1 MGETISQRLVEAL
14 PFLDRIAD
22 GVQPKVREA
31 VEESGTTVRN
41 ALDGKWLEVPLHPVL
56 TDVPVGSWTAALV
69 FDGLDAA
76 TDSRAMRNAA
86 DASLVMGT
94 LGAFGAAVTGLSDWR
109 DLSGGSRRMG
119 VAHALLNTI
128 GLVLSVVSLVLRATG
143 RRNAGR
149 IIFLAGYSVS
159 GMAAHLGGELSYNYG
174 LRVNRN
180 AFVPDGPEDF
190 VPVLDEEELPQ
201 NGTRKV
207 EVDGVGVLLSRSRAA
222 RSAPSRASAATS
234 GDRSRRGT
242 ARGPRWSVPGTGHAT
257 TCAAER
263 SWRARPSSLSRVTK
277 PGCATAGSRSKPPRR
292 TCRRRCCKAGQHVST
307 PPWASPGGLSARV
320 SAQRKLKC

>member
-207 EVDGVGVLLSRSRAA
+207 EVDGVGVLLSRSSGGEVCAISSVCSHLGGPLEEGNREGATVVC
-222 RSAPSRASAATS
+222 PWHGSRYDLCS
-234 GDRSRRGT
+234 GKVLESPAVFPQSRYETRVRDG
-242 ARGPRWSVPGTGHAT
+242 RIEVK
-257 TCAAER
+257 AAEENVQEKV
-263 SWRARPSSLSRVTK
+263 L
-277 PGCATAGSRSKPPRR
+277 
-292 TCRRRCCKAGQHVST
+292 
-307 PPWASPGGLSARV
+307 
-320 SAQRKLKC
+320 